1 MLTLDQA
8 KAFLRIAPP
17 DTAEDAALTAWL
29 TGTLAA
35 FRLESKRRWP
45 AATEPYA
52 TSTNT
57 STTPAT
63 VTVLDYYADPA
74 ALSPDEQAVADQ
86 WLRFTLGH
94 WYENRQTVAV
104 GLNMSEVPETAR
116 KLMSLLR
123 RPTL

>member
-17 DTAEDAALTAWL
+17 DTAEDAALSAWL
-29 TGTLAA
+29 IGTLAA

-45 AATEPYA
+45 IAAEPYA

-57 STTPAT
+57 STTPPT
-63 VTVLDYYADPA
+63 VTVLDYYADSA

-104 GLNMSEVPETAR
+104 GMNMTEVPETAR

-123 RPTL
+123 RPTI

>member
-8 KAFLRIAPP
+8 KAFLRIAAP
-17 DTAEDAALTAWL
+17 DTGEDAALVAWL

-45 AATEPYA
+45 IATEPYA
-52 TSTNT
+52 TRTDS
-57 STTPAT
+57 STTPPT

-74 ALSPDEQAVADQ
+74 ALSADEQAVADH

-104 GLNMSEVPETAR
+104 GLNMTEIPETAR

-123 RPTL
+123 RPTI